1 MRPQT
6 RTAASTV
13 LLVGNPNAGKST
25 LFSRLTGARARIVNA
40 PGTTVEMQ
48 RGTWR
53 TPEGPRALLD
63 LPGTYSLI
71 ARSPDERVVVDA
83 LEDRDAV
90 VLAVL
95 DAAALARSLYLLAQ
109 VARSGRPVAVAVTML
124 DVAREHGAPLDLEH
138 LADLLGV
145 PVVGVDSRTGAG
157 LDDLPAALDRA
168 GHVRGI
174 EPAPE
179 PATEPAP
186 EPAAEPGL
194 ASRPV
199 PQRAGGHATATPAT
213 AAPAPAA
220 DDPLA
225 DRLAQAQELFAWVEG
240 VTGALTPPAPTRHT
254 RTDRV
259 DRVLLNPWIGMPVF
273 LAVLWALFELTTS
286 VAAPVIDLVDRLVS
300 GPLTQAAH
308 AWLAGW
314 APGWLDGLLVDGV
327 LVGLGVVATFLP
339 VMALTYLAL
348 AVIEDSGYLARAA
361 FLADH
366 AMRAVGLDG
375 RAVLPLVLGF
385 GCNVPALAATRTL
398 PGLRHRLFTALLVPW
413 TSCTAR
419 LTVYV
424 VLAEVVLP
432 EHAGLVVFA
441 MYLLSVVLVL
451 VGGAVLRGTTFR
463 GMTAEPLVLV
473 LPPYQRP
480 RLRPTL
486 ASVGARVGAF
496 AASAGAVVVAAL
508 VIVWAL
514 LAIPAPGSAGTSEDP
529 RDSLYGWAA
538 DAAAPVFAPAGFDDW
553 RIVSA
558 LAGGFV
564 AKEVVVGQLAQSYRV
579 ADAGRHEGLVDAI
592 GGTLDRTSGGHRQA
606 AGLALM
612 VFVLG
617 YTPCVATVAEQ
628 RRLLGARWT
637 AAAVAAQLAVAYGL
651 AVAVFQIG
659 RWLW

>member
-1 MRPQT
+1 VSQQT
-6 RTAASTV
+6 RTTTATV

-25 LFSRLTGARARIVNA
+25 LFSRLTGARARVVNA

-53 TPEGPRALLD
+53 TPDGPRDLLD

-71 ARSPDERVVVDA
+71 ARSPDEKVVVDA
-83 LEDRDAV
+83 LEDRGAV

-95 DAAALARSLYLLAQ
+95 DAAALSRSLYLLAQ
-109 VARSGRPVAVAVTML
+109 VARTGRPVAVAVTML
-124 DVAREHGAPLDLEH
+124 DVAREHGAALDLTH
-138 LADLLGV
+138 LEELLGV

-157 LDDLPAALDRA
+157 LEDLPGALERA
-168 GHVRGI
+168 GHVRGL
-174 EPAPE
+174 EAGEGAP
-179 PATEPAP
+179 PV
-186 EPAAEPGL
+186 AAG
-194 ASRPV
+194 
-199 PQRAGGHATATPAT
+199 TPAEHPG
-213 AAPAPAA
+213 APG
-220 DDPLA
+220 DLA
-225 DRLAQAQELFAWVEG
+225 DRLAQAQELFAWVED
-240 VTGALTPPAPTRHT
+240 VTARLTPPTPPRLT

-300 GPLTQAAH
+300 GPLTGAAH
-308 AWLAGW
+308 SWLAGW

-339 VMALTYLAL
+339 VMAITYLAL

-398 PGLRHRLFTALLVPW
+398 PGARHRLFTALLVPW

-432 EHAGLVVFA
+432 QHAGLVVFG
-441 MYLLSVVLVL
+441 MYVLSVALVL

-480 RLRPTL
+480 RLRSTL
-486 ASVGARVGAF
+486 VSVGARVGAF
-496 AASAGAVVVAAL
+496 ATSAGAVVVAAL

-514 LAIPAPGSAGTSEDP
+514 LAIPAPGSDSGGSDP

-538 DAAAPVFAPAGFDDW
+538 EAAAPVFAPAGFDDW
-553 RIVSA
+553 RLVSA

-564 AKEVVVGQLAQSYRV
+564 AKEVVVGQLAQAYQVGDS
-579 ADAGRHEGLVDAI
+579 GGGTGLVDAI
-592 GGTLDRTSGGHRQA
+592 GRTLDRTSDGHRQA

-628 RRLLGARWT
+628 RRLLGLRWT
-637 AAAVAAQLAVAYGL
+637 AAAVGAQLVVAYVL
-651 AVAVFQIG
+651 AVAVYQVG
-659 RWLW
+659 RWWW